1 MRFGGHETFPVREG
15 WLTKGLRLIEH
26 EPQSLDAADAADRL
40 GVGRN
45 MVKSIRHWLL
55 VTGLTGRPKR
65 QQPMEL
71 TSLGK
76 LILEVDPYMI
86 EPASWWALHANLVIR
101 TDRAVTWS
109 WFFNTFGR
117 DRFDRMTC
125 VDQISRHVAGHEI
138 RPPRRDTLN
147 RDILC
152 LLSSYAQPVPS
163 NREDP
168 EEGRDSPFRE
178 LGLLTHYTESD
189 TYLLNR
195 GAKQV
200 PPAALAYAIALRYG
214 ADDGEPAEIPVA
226 AALAVA
232 GGPGRVFALDGDGL
246 STLIDIAEDALGGDL
261 GTRMLGGERIVHLK
275 GRRPEGWLADH
286 FTQEVAA

>member
-15 WLTKGLRLIEH
+15 WLTKGLRLIQRD
-26 EPQSLDAADAADRL
+26 PQGLDAADAADRL

-55 VTGLTGRPKR
+55 VTGLTARPKR
-65 QQPMEL
+65 RRPTEL

-76 LILEVDPYMI
+76 LILEFDPYMI
-86 EPASWWALHANLVIR
+86 EPVIWWVLHANLVVHK
-101 TDRAVTWS
+101 DRAVTWS
-109 WFFNTFGR
+109 WFFNTFDR
-117 DRFDRMTC
+117 DRFDRITC
-125 VDQISRHVAGHEI
+125 LDQISRYVAGHEV
-138 RPPRRDTLN
+138 RPPSRNTLN

-152 LLSSYAQPVPS
+152 LLSSYGQSVPP
-163 NREDP
+163 NNEDP

-178 LGLLTHYTESD
+178 LGLVTHYTESE

-214 ADDGEPAEIPVA
+214 ADDGAFAEIPFA
-226 AALAVA
+226 AALAQA
-232 GGPGRVFALDGDGL
+232 GGPGRIFALDGDGL

-261 GTRMLGGERIVHLK
+261 GTRMLGGERIVYLK
-275 GRRPEGWLADH
+275 GRRPEAWLADH
-286 FTQEVAA
+286 FVQEVAA